1 MAVYRFRVT
10 FEDYDEVYREID
22 VLSKHTFLDLH
33 QAIHQAT
40 GYQPAVSSSF
50 YISNDQWKKGQE
62 IALMPTEKKQ
72 DQGVVEMEN
81 ARLSKFVND
90 PHQKFYYVYNFE
102 RPYDFHVELIKIFK
116 EDEGAKYPETTKSVG
131 VAPKPFGSSAIT
143 MSDEEAD
150 STSPETEDYDFLN
163 ETQYGID
170 EQEDL
175 GLLDGEEGDS
185 EGSDGSDEGDDGQAA
200 SGYEDGY

>member
-40 GYQPAVSSSF
+40 GYQSAASSSF

-62 IALMPTEKKQ
+62 IAFMPTDKKQ
-72 DQGVVEMEN
+72 AQGVVEMEN

-102 RPYDFHVELIKIFK
+102 RPYDFHVQLIKIFK
-116 EDEGAKYPETTKSVG
+116 EEEGAAYPALFKSVG
-131 VAPKPFGSSAIT
+131 AAPKPFGTPVVTDAEAVASAPG
-143 MSDEEAD
+143 EE
-150 STSPETEDYDFLN
+150 EYDFLN

-170 EQEDL
+170 EEEDL
-175 GLLDGEEGDS
+175 DLLEGEERDS
-185 EGSDGSDEGDDGQAA
+185 ESTDESGEDGQSG

>member
-40 GYQPAVSSSF
+40 GYQSEASSSF

-62 IALMPTEKKQ
+62 IAFMPTDKKQ

-102 RPYDFHVELIKIFK
+102 RPYDFHVQLIKIFK
-116 EDEGAKYPETTKSVG
+116 EEEGAAYPVLFKSVG
-131 VAPKPFGSSAIT
+131 VAPKPFGAPVVTDNDAVASGSG
-143 MSDEEAD
+143 EE
-150 STSPETEDYDFLN
+150 EYDFLN

-170 EQEDL
+170 EEEDL
-175 GLLDGEEGDS
+175 DLLEGEERDADS
-185 EGSDGSDEGDDGQAA
+185 SEESEDDGQ